1 MKLETITT
9 DIKKLEQALKI
20 IEGTENYMH
29 FQKTNIMMDI
39 CEQINV
45 LKDKRDKQIQFL
57 QSLENN

>member
-20 IEGTENYMH
+20 IQGTENYMH

-45 LKDKRDKQIQFL
+45 LKDKRDNQIRFL
-57 QSLENN
+57 QGLQTN